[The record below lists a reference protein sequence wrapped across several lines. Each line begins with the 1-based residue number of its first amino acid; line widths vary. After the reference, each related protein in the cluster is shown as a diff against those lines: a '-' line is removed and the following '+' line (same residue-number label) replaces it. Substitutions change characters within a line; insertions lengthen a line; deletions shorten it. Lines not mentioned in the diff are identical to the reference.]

1 MSTRYGKFTVSIWTK
16 RGNDK
21 EAKDK
26 IFRRIKKLFLM
37 PQLPFD
43 YKVHDVSINLVKK
56 NLDKEE
62 KGLLATQSNDVK
74 SV

>member
-1 MSTRYGKFTVSIWTK
+1 MSTRYGKFSVSIWTK

-43 YKVHDVSINLVKK
+43 YKVHDLSISLVKK

-62 KGLLATQSNDVK
+62 KGLIANQTNELK
-74 SV
+74 SI